1 MRNTVLVCFAANI
14 LILPKLNQMWY
25 EKAKS
30 IVHNIASTIYKNK
43 KNYICLPRVKFM
55 FFFNFFLFIVFME
68 P

>member
-30 IVHNIASTIYKNK
+30 ITLTMVHNMASTIYKNK
-43 KNYICLPRVKFM
+43 KNYICLSRVKFM
-55 FFFNFFLFIVFME
+55 FFF
-68 P
+68 